1 MRWPLPMFQASISR
15 ASKFNGCRAATAS
28 LAVVLALSLAACQRE
43 TGPDPL
49 QLTGKMFVFNYRLA
63 YATYVVTLNRTEP
76 LPDGATVTAEFE
88 NPAGG
93 APLVTTRKLFPKLE
107 KVVLESPEIACV
119 KKARPYRVAIR
130 VNGPDGAQLQ
140 ALETTVVSDL
150 DQSVLPAQAL
160 VVGPAYDK
168 NPDMFRNGKTPAH
181 FETAKCPV

>member
-1 MRWPLPMFQASISR
+1 MGHFRPFAMAI
-15 ASKFNGCRAATAS
+15 A
-28 LAVVLALSLAACQRE
+28 LALSMALAGCQRE
-43 TGPDPL
+43 SGADPL

-63 YATYVVTLNRTEP
+63 YATYVITLNRTEP

-93 APLVTTRKLFPKLE
+93 TPLVTTRRLSPKLE

-168 NPDMFRNGKTPAH
+168 NPQMFKDGKAPVH